1 MKFKDL
7 LELAKSLASS
17 QGFYTRLY
25 ETLKELD
32 EDEQADITKEMQAH
46 DLKDDIDIILW
57 LEG

>member
-7 LELAKSLASS
+7 LSSS